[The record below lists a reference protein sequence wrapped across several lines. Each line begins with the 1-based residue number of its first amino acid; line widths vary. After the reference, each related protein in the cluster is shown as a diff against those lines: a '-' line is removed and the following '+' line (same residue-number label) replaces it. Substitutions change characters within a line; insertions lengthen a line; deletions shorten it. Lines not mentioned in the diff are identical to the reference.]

1 MAASLYGHH
10 AREGGAEATMAA
22 KAMVCMAEIG
32 KTGRGLPVY
41 RALLKGVSFLLTT
54 SKMCDRIKNLVVSTK
69 KQ

>member
-1 MAASLYGHH
+1 
-10 AREGGAEATMAA
+10 MAA